1 MTLQGSPSIDM
12 LTANMDGSRILVV
25 DDDADIRILLSDFL
39 EQHGFAVTAVADGVA
54 MDQAL
59 AAQTFDIAVLDVMMP
74 GEDGLSILRR
84 LAASGDLPIIML
96 SAIGGDIDRIVGLE
110 MGAEDYLPK
119 PCNPRELLARVRT
132 VLRRN
137 RRQTSEPQVPAGQRL
152 RFAGWQV
159 DMGVRLLTDA
169 RDNVWFDAGMKAV
182 QEKIDQQLPN
192 TINLITP
199 ARNPQAAHML
209 VESYSA
215 VQPPVFWLAD
225 IRTGKLNKVGESHAA
240 IKPAEMGGQQFVRY
254 KARDGREIPALLTL
268 PAGASPKNLPLV
280 MLVHGGPFVRGTEMG
295 WKAQAQFLAS
305 RGYAVLE
312 PEYRGSTGF
321 GNAHFRAGWK
331 QWGLGMQDDIADGA
345 RWAARQGYADPDRI
359 CIAGGSYGG
368 YAALMGVV
376 KDPGLYRC
384 AVDWMGVTDI
394 N

>member
-159 DMGVRLLTDA
+159 DMGVVTLTDGEFRLLRAFIEHPRRVLSRDQLLDYSAGSDA
-169 RDNVWFDAGMKAV
+169 
-182 QEKIDQQLPN
+182 
-192 TINLITP
+192 
-199 ARNPQAAHML
+199 
-209 VESYSA
+209 ESYDRA
-215 VQPPVFWLAD
+215 IDVQVSRL
-225 IRTGKLNKVGESHAA
+225 RRKLERG
-240 IKPAEMGGQQFVRY
+240 EMGDELVRTIRNEGY
-254 KARDGREIPALLTL
+254 MFTAEVRPA
-268 PAGASPKNLPLV
+268 
-280 MLVHGGPFVRGTEMG
+280 
-295 WKAQAQFLAS
+295 
-305 RGYAVLE
+305 
-312 PEYRGSTGF
+312 
-321 GNAHFRAGWK
+321 
-331 QWGLGMQDDIADGA
+331 
-345 RWAARQGYADPDRI
+345 
-359 CIAGGSYGG
+359 
-368 YAALMGVV
+368 
-376 KDPGLYRC
+376 
-384 AVDWMGVTDI
+384 
-394 N
+394 